1 MLNKVLENQAEQIAV
16 TPDQAAFVLKNKSDF
31 KNKLDVDVSM
41 YNTNIANSF
50 INNKLENNPDW
61 NKYLQDP
68 FRRNNPDYKRWK
80 SVEDLM
86 GNEQYT
92 SIAQKYGDDLAKQSD
107 IVLDYVKP
115 KSMWDRLAMGY
126 NAARYGLRYADA
138 RKKLSDALEDGDENK
153 ITEAREGL
161 QKELF
166 NLQFNSNQFE
176 SGTSQAAASIG
187 ASIVR
192 NLPEMIISDTAT
204 SIGVGLAAG
213 PAAGGASLLT
223 KWGLRAARLGRATKT
238 TAEGIKAARSAIR
251 AAEAIKG
258 AKAVKKATDFVKGAS
273 KAGIVFGDTYN
284 IESGSIMLELDKS
297 HPELTEDQK
306 RDLAEAGGL
315 INATIETIPMLAGV
329 GFQAG
334 MSKVLGKATT
344 NAMLKTGVTGKMVK
358 DPVFLKEFAK
368 QIEKNSAKFK
378 IKNFVGDVT
387 ADVFSNTIQEVLQD
401 SMSKAVEYAASN
413 PDVSILERGW
423 DMFVDFLENPTAERN
438 AEMLDTALSVMAAS
452 PFFSGGI
459 GMANIAVDSIG
470 SGPMW
475 KKASGAKN
483 NATVAD
489 KLNKWAKESEASQV
503 APDIVNQNL
512 ANMVKNGDAPATV
525 YFDTVSIKEALE
537 STDKEVQEAMQ
548 KLDMARRYEESKS
561 NGGTIEMSLPEY
573 NELVN
578 QEKTGTLFQVVRSM
592 VSFDPNSLSSAEF
605 LRYMTSDGEA
615 LSVLE
620 GAMEDKDSAYNKAY
634 NKFIEAGWDEKQA
647 RFDATMA
654 QLVSNRLASVT
665 GGGMTGSEYFAKN
678 IDVRTGVEQPAG
690 TTGTTG
696 ALQQAMK
703 AVSDLAAENEI
714 LDAQNE
720 PYEGDTIVVN
730 GVERPTK
737 NSDGNPIAKSQAAL
751 ENFWNW
757 FGDSKVVDEDGR
769 PLVMT
774 HFSSEKF
781 DTFRREFAGV
791 NNEES
796 AVGFWFADREDFAF
810 NDPSKRPE
818 KYNVYLRLQTPKIF
832 DGKGTITEQY
842 SKVAVEELDPYTQ
855 FQRMIDELMYQDP
868 SMWYDTIYESMWG
881 GMEKVKTKAHFS
893 NLSAERK
900 QEVMGKIVSALQEQG
915 YDGVVIKNTQ
925 MDSLNENERINQYVA
940 FEPNQ
945 IKSTE
950 NIGTFDPANPNI
962 RYQFVGS
969 IKEDTVNQIADTLG
983 KRTEL
988 DEARAMEQDALS
1000 KGETPDY
1007 EAIWQKTGWYKEP
1020 DTSWSYEI
1028 ADNEAS
1034 LVDSV
1039 IFSKNGAI
1047 YTGVHTT
1054 LGKALKHDKLFDLFP
1069 ELKDIPFH
1077 IGKSSTTGNRNSGR
1091 SAAVYYSN
1099 PPEIIINASNVSRKI
1114 SALGLEKA
1122 KQDLLSTVLHELQ
1135 HAIGDKMEMMF
1146 YTKYR
1151 RDKVISHG
1159 KLTAEQQEKLKELRA
1174 LDYAVREIAEKN
1186 GITLGYGHRQTFA
1199 KRNELLT
1206 AAKTEEEKQSVKDFV
1221 DKYIET
1227 EDYNISYDEGY
1238 YRESAEVQARNTQ
1251 TRLNLTEEQRR
1262 QVSPSATVDISGT
1275 VQVARSVTRADLQ
1288 LNTRKLR
1295 VIKFAGVPVEATTE
1309 TQTAPDAGTGQEGA
1323 APATPQSRVVAG
1335 WFQRE
1340 GEKLVVNLT
1349 KAANATTFSHEM
1361 FHAFSNVLMEQY
1373 NNGQLSKYWKRQAEN
1388 LFESVGAKPNADGKV
1403 VLTDTQE
1410 EHLADQFTTYIL
1422 EGKVPSSEVSSIFA
1436 LVKDWFKKAYLD
1448 FGIRHL
1454 GLNKKV
1460 TEVFDSIFLAQEEVE
1475 QRQRALGLVEFPM
1488 PEGADQGLYD
1498 KYVSHLLNSR
1508 AKASAKLVRAWH
1520 ALQKRKT
1527 SKEYTKRRGDVY
1539 NAVRSEL
1546 EQSTA
1551 YQYQALLNKNNGDHV
1566 AAYNEYLAKHPE
1578 VLESETPITPD
1589 VLREMVEDLPPIDQ
1603 EANRLTEQQMDEEMA
1618 AEFKIDKEPAASKT
1632 LRNTEKVKALLAEAL
1647 LHEGKKLSDFE
1658 SEYSAFLDNAERI
1671 ISKLSISSKKNTKG
1685 IRNFTYWTNQE
1696 GMAVERYTYAYAQ
1709 QDKAEMAQQRRNQAL
1724 FTMIRIR
1731 GEEIDNRAM
1740 RFKTQF
1746 EEKLRNN
1753 QKPDIINKETGERAD
1768 LYTAEAWD
1776 LMQSIIEKFGFKI
1789 VSKARVNKSV
1799 AEKMEDWIKDQ
1810 ENKSM
1815 TTIGFLRNFIPFIG
1829 KGYDG
1834 QFSQMSVNMFEQLE
1848 NIMTAVNSV
1857 ARTEKFVMFE
1867 GEKHHLNE
1875 IKRDIAETLAQKG
1888 IKPTTKAQG
1897 WLGKTFGG
1905 LGKWTNP
1912 EPVLQAFFSDKVLN
1926 TVFRPFFSAA
1936 ATADSKG
1943 NAWIARYRVARD
1955 KLKLTGKYKTFSNG
1969 VKLTDAQV
1977 VDLFLSMGTQHAY
1990 ENFMKAL
1997 KVSEE
2002 QAEQVVSEALA
2013 ENPELGNFVTEYWSL
2028 MSETADAMNESH
2040 KKRTNRVLVKKE
2052 PRAFTING
2060 IQFTGGYVPENKGL
2074 LREITEGD
2082 YNSLQMGLLANEK
2095 EITKEADG
2103 TVKSII
2109 DNTESRLGLFAKWAY
2124 AAPEYNN
2131 ICKLMSEPDVKE
2143 MLGEGLTEFIF
2154 NWLWSFQTPTI
2165 DTSGV
2170 VRPLSG
2176 MVSVAALGFRAMQG
2190 IIQLSGLV
2198 PAVATI
2204 GAKNVLFG
2212 IRKTMLTSDIFQ
2224 PVKNARS
2231 KSAYMANRYDNP
2243 MDSILGF
2250 DKKDIKRTKI
2260 GNVYQGVGMSIIV
2273 YFDAIVA
2280 SAVWEGAYADAI
2292 SKGLSEQDA
2301 VLQADAAVRVS
2312 QTDSMSASRSQAL
2325 QSPWARAITSFST
2338 YIMGMQSVVRAN
2350 LAAGERFKAALFAVN
2365 YMVFATF
2372 FESMYRE
2379 AVSVDDEDDDKKYI
2393 ERVRTRWYNDM
2404 VKTLGSSAVPVFGLG
2419 GSVAAA
2425 FASGVEKAFDVD
2437 EEIFESYAPSS
2448 ALHTYLSQIYY
2459 LAQNAPAAIAG
2470 DEKAQEKAILN
2481 SVGLVSTGAKK
2492 IVKEWLNQ

>member
-16 TPDQAAFVLKNKSDF
+16 TPDQAAFVLQNKKDF

-86 GNEQYT
+86 TDSQYT
-92 SIAQKYGDDLAKQSD
+92 SIAKKYGDDLAKQSD

-153 ITEAREGL
+153 IAEAREEL

-187 ASIVR
+187 ASIAR

-213 PAAGGASLLT
+213 PVAGGASLLA

-378 IKNFVGDVT
+378 IKNVVGDVA
-387 ADVFSNTIQEVLQD
+387 ADMFTNTIQEVLQD
-401 SMSKAVEYAASN
+401 SISKAVEYVASN

-678 IDVRTGVEQPAG
+678 IDVRTGVEQPVG

-703 AVSDLAAENEI
+703 AASDLAAENEI

-769 PLVMT
+769 PLVVYHGT
-774 HFSSEKF
+774 
-781 DTFRREFAGV
+781 
-791 NNEES
+791 NEEFEAFDLS
-796 AVGFWFADREDFAF
+796 KGGAVGFFFTGKKEYAEEHAEANAKTLGGQPRTISAYLKIDNLPPREVVKNAF
-810 NDPSKRPE
+810 DKSN
-818 KYNVYLRLQTPKIF
+818 
-832 DGKGTITEQY
+832 
-842 SKVAVEELDPYTQ
+842 
-855 FQRMIDELMYQDP
+855 
-868 SMWYDTIYESMWG
+868 G
-881 GMEKVKTKAHFS
+881 G
-893 NLSAERK
+893 NPRK
-900 QEVMGKIVSALQEQG
+900 QVREILSKQG
-915 YDGVVIKNTQ
+915 YDGYTTGGVGGTEYIV
-925 MDSLNENERINQYVA
+925 

-950 NIGTFDPANPNI
+950 NIGTFDPANPDI

-1039 IFSKNGAI
+1039 IFSKNGAV
-1047 YTGVHTT
+1047 YTGAHTT

-1159 KLTAEQQEKLKELRA
+1159 KLTAEQQEKLKELRT

-1227 EDYNISYDEGY
+1227 EDYNISSDEGY

-1388 LFESVGAKPNADGKV
+1388 LFESVGAKANADGKV
-1403 VLTDTQE
+1403 VLTNTQE

-1815 TTIGFLRNFIPFIG
+1815 TTIGFLRNFIPFVG

-2013 ENPELGNFVTEYWSL
+2013 ENPELGNFVTEYWNL

-2212 IRKTMLTSDIFQ
+2212 MRKTMLTSDIFQ
-2224 PVKNARS
+2224 PIKNARS

-2260 GNVYQGVGMSIIV
+2260 GNVYQSVGMSIIV

-2379 AVSVDDEDDDKKYI
+2379 AVNVDDEDDDKKYI
-2393 ERVRTRWYNDM
+2393 ERVSTRWYNDM
-2404 VKTLGSSAVPVFGLG
+2404 VKTLGSSAIPVFGLG
-2419 GSVAAA
+2419 GSVTAA

-2459 LAQNAPAAIAG
+2459 LAQNTPAAIAG

>member
-1 MLNKVLENQAEQIAV
+1 
-16 TPDQAAFVLKNKSDF
+16 
-31 KNKLDVDVSM
+31 M

-153 ITEAREGL
+153 IAEAREEL

-238 TAEGIKAARSAIR
+238 TAEGLKAARSARR

-273 KAGIVFGDTYN
+273 KVGIVFGDTYN

-452 PFFSGGI
+452 PFFGGGI

-678 IDVRTGVEQPAG
+678 IDVRTGVEQPVGTTG

-720 PYEGDTIVVN
+720 PYDGDTIN
-730 GVERPTK
+730 IDGVERPTK
-737 NSDGNPIAKSQAAL
+737 NSDGKPIAKSEAAL
-751 ENFWNW
+751 RNFWKW
-757 FGDSKVVDEDGR
+757 FGDSKVVDKDGR
-769 PLVMT
+769 PLVVYHGSPTLLRYNEDMLPT
-774 HFSSEKF
+774 INKTVKRMYEYKGISDKFKEIKIENVYGWVDTIRKFIEQNPDFVVSEYDLKNLETYKPFEVF
-781 DTFRREFAGV
+781 DIGRSGETTGSDLGSGIFFTDSK
-791 NNEES
+791 ES
-796 AVGFWFADREDFAF
+796 AQTFEYIIETDDLLGDKSFRPGTAGTGAF
-810 NDPSKRPE
+810 
-818 KYNVYLRLQTPKIF
+818 YLKIENPNITK
-832 DGKGTITEQY
+832 DLRNKTI
-842 SKVAVEELDPYTQ
+842 SAN
-855 FQRMIDELMYQDP
+855 
-868 SMWYDTIYESMWG
+868 
-881 GMEKVKTKAHFS
+881 KA
-893 NLSAERK
+893 K
-900 QEVMGKIVSALQEQG
+900 G
-915 YDGVVIKNTQ
+915 YDGIINTMSQGKRLGKRIKKEYVV
-925 MDSLNENERINQYVA
+925 

-1159 KLTAEQQEKLKELRA
+1159 KLTAEQQEKLKELRT

-1186 GITLGYGHRQTFA
+1186 GITLSYGHRQTFA

-1251 TRLNLTEEQRR
+1251 TRLGLTEEQRR

-1403 VLTDTQE
+1403 VLTNTQE

-1671 ISKLSISSKKNTKG
+1671 IAKLSISSKKNTKG

-2013 ENPELGNFVTEYWSL
+2013 ENPELGNFVTEYWNL